1 MPSKK
6 PPKPLTVKPKL
17 QLSDKQD
24 SPSVKTDKDSLYR
37 KLYNRSLPFF
47 VWVIEQE
54 PSPYIFKLHIQAQT
68 LKDLTMSS
76 VRASIEIY
84 LSQEDKVNVQF
95 FPKKK

>member
-1 MPSKK
+1 M
-6 PPKPLTVKPKL
+6 
-17 QLSDKQD
+17 
-24 SPSVKTDKDSLYR
+24 
-37 KLYNRSLPFF
+37 
-47 VWVIEQE
+47 IEQE

>member
-1 MPSKK
+1 METQPQDKDSSDELETQPQSKDNTRKLPSKK
-6 PPKPLTVKPKL
+6 PPKPLSVKPKL

-54 PSPYIFKLHIQAQT
+54 PAPYIFKLHI
-68 LKDLTMSS
+68 
-76 VRASIEIY
+76 
-84 LSQEDKVNVQF
+84 
-95 FPKKK
+95 